1 MHVIDITQRTP
12 EWHVWRNAG
21 VSASDAAAVLGVS
34 PYKTPWRLWAEKI
47 GMLLPEDLSGNPVVR
62 RGTSLEDTARR
73 GFEER
78 HDTLLLPLCGES
90 DTHPVIRASFDGLD
104 NNGIPVELK
113 VPHESTYLQ
122 ILEHGVASEAYRL
135 YWHQVQCQIHVA
147 DAAEGWL
154 VFHRAPGIAVDF
166 RIPRDETFI
175 RDTLVPRCL
184 EFRTR
189 VEKKQEPERDPERDL
204 YTPSGTELATWTRLS
219 GEYRRLA
226 AEKAKV
232 DAALKTLRS
241 GLDGIESQLVAL
253 LGDFAMGE
261 SAGLRVL
268 RYAVAG
274 AIDYKAALAD
284 VAPDV
289 DPMRLERYR
298 RASSDRVRI
307 TTLKDGTASVP
318 FSEAEV
324 EALRHATETDMGF
337 YF

>member
-1 MHVIDITQRTP
+1 
-12 EWHVWRNAG
+12 
-21 VSASDAAAVLGVS
+21 
-34 PYKTPWRLWAEKI
+34 
-47 GMLLPEDLSGNPVVR
+47 LPEDLSGNPVVR
-62 RGTSLEDTARR
+62 RGNALEDTARQ

-104 NNGIPVELK
+104 DDGIPVELK
-113 VPHESTYLQ
+113 VPHERTYLQ
-122 ILEHGVASEAYRL
+122 VLEHGVASAAYRL

-166 RIPRDETFI
+166 RIPRDVTFI

-184 EFRTR
+184 AFWAW
-189 VEKKQEPERDPERDL
+189 VAKKQEPERDPERDL

-219 GEYRRLA
+219 GEYHRLA
-226 AEKAKV
+226 ADKAKL
-232 DAALKTLRS
+232 DATLKTLKS
-241 GLDGIESQLVAL
+241 GLDGIESQLVAMM
-253 LGDFAMGE
+253 GDFAMGE

-274 AIDYKAALAD
+274 AIDYKDALSD
-284 VAPDV
+284 LAPDV
-289 DPMRLERYR
+289 DAVRLEHYR
-298 RASSDRVRI
+298 RAPSDRVRI
-307 TTLKDGTASVP
+307 TTLKDGKATVP
-318 FSEAEV
+318 FGEAE
-324 EALRHATETDMGF
+324 TDTGF

>member
-12 EWHVWRNAG
+12 AWHVWRAAG

-62 RGTSLEDTARR
+62 RGNALEDTARR
-73 GFEER
+73 GFEDR

-104 NNGIPVELK
+104 DDGIPVELK
-113 VPHESTYLQ
+113 VPHETTYLQ
-122 ILEHGVASEAYRL
+122 VLEHGVASAAYRL
-135 YWHQVQCQIHVA
+135 YWHQVQCQLYVA

-175 RDTLVPRCL
+175 RDTLVPRRL
-184 EFRTR
+184 EFRAW
-189 VEKKQEPERDPERDL
+189 VAKKQEPERDPERDL
-204 YTPSGTELATWTRLS
+204 YTPSGTDLATWTRLS
-219 GEYRRLA
+219 GEYHRLA
-226 AEKAKV
+226 ADKAKL
-232 DAALKTLRS
+232 DATLKTLKS
-241 GLDGIESQLVAL
+241 GLDGIESQLVAMM
-253 LGDFAMGE
+253 GDFAMAE

-274 AIDYKAALAD
+274 AIDYKDAFAD
-284 VAPDV
+284 LAPDL
-289 DPMRLERYR
+289 DPVRLEQYR
-298 RASSDRVRI
+298 RAPSDRVRI
-307 TTLKDGTASVP
+307 TTLKDGKATVP
-318 FSEAEV
+318 FGEAE
-324 EALRHATETDMGF
+324 TDTGF

>member
-12 EWHVWRNAG
+12 GWHAWRNAG

-34 PYKTPWRLWAEKI
+34 PYKTTWRLWAEKI
-47 GMLLPEDLSGNPVVR
+47 GMLLPEDLSGNPIVR
-62 RGTSLEDTARR
+62 HGNALEDTARR

-90 DTHPVIRASFDGLD
+90 DSHPVIRASFDGLD
-104 NNGIPVELK
+104 DDGIPVELK
-113 VPHESTYLQ
+113 VPHESTYRQ
-122 ILEHGVASEAYRL
+122 VLEHGVASEAYRL

-184 EFRTR
+184 EFRAR
-189 VEKKQEPERDPERDL
+189 VAKKQEPERDPERDL

-219 GEYRRLA
+219 AEYRRLA
-226 AEKAKV
+226 ADKAKL
-232 DAALKTLRS
+232 DAALKTLKS

-268 RYAVAG
+268 HYAVAG
-274 AIDYKAALAD
+274 AIDYKAALSD
-284 VAPDV
+284 LAPDL
-289 DPMRLERYR
+289 DPVHLERYR
-298 RASSDRVRI
+298 RTASDRVKI
-307 TTLKDGTASVP
+307 TALKDGTASVA
-318 FSEAEV
+318 FDAA
-324 EALRHATETDMGF
+324 ALDAMQDPAQTEHGF

>member
-12 EWHVWRNAG
+12 GWHAWRNAG

-62 RGTSLEDTARR
+62 RGNALEDTARQ

-90 DTHPVIRASFDGLD
+90 DTNPVIRASFDGLD
-104 NNGIPVELK
+104 NDGIPVELK
-113 VPHESTYLQ
+113 VPHETTYLQ
-122 ILEHGVASEAYRL
+122 VLEHGVASEAYRL

-154 VFHRAPGIAVDF
+154 VFHRAPGIALDF

-184 EFRTR
+184 EFRKR
-189 VEKKQEPERDPERDL
+189 VEKKHEPERDPVRDL

-219 GEYRRLA
+219 GEYRTLA
-226 AEKAKV
+226 AEKAKL
-232 DAALKTLRS
+232 DATLKTLKS
-241 GLDGIESQLVAL
+241 GLEGIESQLVTL

-268 RYAVAG
+268 HYAVAG
-274 AIDYKAALAD
+274 AIDYKAALSD
-284 VAPDV
+284 LVPDV
-289 DPMRLERYR
+289 DPLSLERYR
-298 RASSDRVRI
+298 RTASDRVRI

-318 FSEAEV
+318 FDAAALDTMQDPAASE
-324 EALRHATETDMGF
+324 HGF